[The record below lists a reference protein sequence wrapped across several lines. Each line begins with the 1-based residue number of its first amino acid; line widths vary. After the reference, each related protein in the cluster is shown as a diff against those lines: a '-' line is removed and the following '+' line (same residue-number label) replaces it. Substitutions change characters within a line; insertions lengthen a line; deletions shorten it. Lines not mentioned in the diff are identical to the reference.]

1 MTKKRII
8 LLTALLVLFVFLVV
22 LRKPRRQRAKVA
34 SLLEAPSVTEE
45 KKAPPA
51 PEEAFIPLEIRRVK
65 GPISWGRDPFL
76 SPLIKGVPEEGVP
89 KVRALIL
96 TGIIRDEK
104 GAQAIIGDYI
114 VNVGDIINGKR
125 VVSIKKNKV
134 VLIKGKERETLELL
148 EEE

>member
-1 MTKKRII
+1 MVKKRIV
-8 LLTALLVLFVFLVV
+8 LLVALLVLFVFLVV

-34 SLLEAPSVTEE
+34 PLLEAPSVTEE

-51 PEEAFIPLEIRRVK
+51 PEEAFIPQEIRRVK

-76 SPLIKGVPEEGVP
+76 SPLIKVVPEEGVP

-96 TGIIRDEK
+96 TGIVRDEK
-104 GAQAIIGDYI
+104 GVQAIIGDYI

-134 VLIKGKERETLELL
+134 VLIKGKERETLDL